1 MILLL
6 FFGFGLLYLV
16 CLDFLVLLDFVE
28 VNKMNGFDLNSFG
41 FFTQSIP
48 AADFTWD
55 MVCDFALKC
64 YNLFLLYFY
73 FCVAK
78 FAIQTVQRCCRRFS
92 KLGKL

>member
-1 MILLL
+1 
-6 FFGFGLLYLV
+6 
-16 CLDFLVLLDFVE
+16 
-28 VNKMNGFDLNSFG
+28 MNGFDLNTFG

-92 KLGKL
+92 KLGKFQEV